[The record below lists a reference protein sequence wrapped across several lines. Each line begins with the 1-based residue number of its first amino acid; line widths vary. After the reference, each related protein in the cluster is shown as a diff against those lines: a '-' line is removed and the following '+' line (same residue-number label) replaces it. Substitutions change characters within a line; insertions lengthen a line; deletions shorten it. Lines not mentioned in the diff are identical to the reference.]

1 MQTFRNR
8 TDMEE
13 SLITL
18 NFFYMIESIK
28 RTEYMKELFFLKVIN
43 NISGLQ
49 KVQEALFFK
58 C

>member
-28 RTEYMKELFFLKVIN
+28 RTEYMKELFFFKVIN

>member
-13 SLITL
+13 SLITS

-28 RTEYMKELFFLKVIN
+28 RTEYMKEPFLKKVIN